1 MQNIKNRSQE
11 NQHRKIKQISSD
23 CIGKTKK
30 KKTVELKLKIELI
43 NTETSCKGV
52 L

>member
-11 NQHRKIKQISSD
+11 TNTRKSNESHQSWGKRKD
-23 CIGKTKK
+23 CWAEI
-30 KKTVELKLKIELI
+30 EIELI
-43 NTETSCKGV
+43 NTETSRKGV